1 LAVCSHDV
9 TAYPG
14 IMRGRTGRVRDAYPV
29 EYERGAHVTQSK
41 PVALWAVPRSIS
53 TAFERVFV
61 ERDDFEVLHEPFSA
75 SYYYGEDRPSDR
87 FADAEP
93 KADYSYERVLED
105 VFRPREQRVFL
116 KDMAYHAKKV
126 LSPEFASRFVNTFI
140 VRDPKYVLVSLYK
153 MWPDFTLEETGYE
166 DLYRLFRYATDAGE
180 DVAVVD
186 AMTFSE
192 NPAGVLAAYC
202 EHLEV
207 PFTAGSLTWESG
219 EVSEWDD
226 WEGWH
231 EDAESSTGIEP
242 AERRD
247 PELPEELE
255 AAYEHCLPYYYELAA
270 HAIPSVAR
278 RSAVGRMEDNR
289 EKILLRTETAI
300 APHGGDLVDRVV
312 PEEERR
318 ERSMEAAELQKV
330 PLSARALSDLQM
342 ISTGVFSPLE
352 GFMLRAEYE
361 GVVEDMRLDGGLAW
375 SLPVILSTDEKKASE
390 LSENALIALVDGTG
404 EPVAT
409 MVLRELYG
417 YDKEREA
424 RMVYRTTDADHPGVA
439 ALYRQGD
446 VLLGGEVELLRR
458 PDEGRFP
465 RYYYTPAQ
473 LRASFAEKGWKR
485 IVGFQTRNPVHRAHE
500 YIQKSALESVDG
512 LLLNPLVGE
521 TKSDDIPADVRM
533 RSYEVILDRYYPED
547 RTMLAVFPAAMRY
560 AGPREAIF
568 HAICRKNYGCSHFIV
583 GRDHAGVGSYYG
595 TYDAQHIFEEFESE
609 ELGITPLFFEHA
621 FFCTEC
627 EGMGS
632 SKTCPHDPDS
642 HVFLSGTKVRELLSK
657 GEYPPPE
664 FSRPEVIE
672 VLMEGQRTHSG

>member
-1 LAVCSHDV
+1 MLLWRFGPATCPERQEG
-9 TAYPG
+9 PG
-14 IMRGRTGRVRDAYPV
+14 ALPV
-29 EYERGAHVTQSK
+29 EYERKAHVRQDK

-75 SYYYGEDRPSDR
+75 SYYYGEDRLSER

-93 KADYSYERVLED
+93 KAEYGYERVAED
-105 VFRPREQRVFL
+105 VFKPREERVFL
-116 KDMAYHAKKV
+116 KDMAYHAKKL

-140 VRDPKYVLVSLYK
+140 VRDPKYVLMSLYK

-166 DLYRLFRYATDAGE
+166 DLYKMFRYATDAGE
-180 DVAVVD
+180 EVAVVD
-186 AMTFSE
+186 AMTFTE

-202 EHLEV
+202 EHLQV
-207 PFTAGSLTWESG
+207 PFTAGSLTWESRD
-219 EVSEWDD
+219 VKRWDN

-231 EDAESSTGIEP
+231 ADAEESTGIKP
-242 AERRD
+242 ATRRD
-247 PELPEELE
+247 PELPAELE
-255 AAYEHCLPYYYELAA
+255 EAYEYCLPYYYELAA

-278 RSAVGRMEDNR
+278 RQGQDGDRRNGREER
-289 EKILLRTETAI
+289 ILLQTETQI
-300 APHGGDLVDRVV
+300 APHGGELVDRVV
-312 PEEERR
+312 LEDERR
-318 ERSMEAAELQKV
+318 ERAMEAAGLPRV
-330 PLSARALSDLQM
+330 PLGPRTLSDLQM

-352 GFMLRAEYE
+352 GFMVRDEYE
-361 GVVEDMRLDGGLAW
+361 SVVEDMRLGSGLAW
-375 SLPVILSTDEKKASE
+375 SLPITLSVDADRAGE
-390 LSENALIALVDGTG
+390 LSEGSEIALVDGTG

-409 MVLRELYG
+409 MVLREKYG
-417 YDKEREA
+417 FDKEREA
-424 RMVYRTTDADHPGVA
+424 RLVYRTTDADHPGVA
-439 ALYRQGD
+439 AIHRRGD
-446 VLLGGEVELLRR
+446 VLLGGEVELLRT
-458 PDEGRFP
+458 PEEGRFP

-473 LRASFAEKGWKR
+473 LRRAFAEKGWKR

-500 YIQKSALESVDG
+500 YIQKSALETVDG

-533 RSYEVILDRYYPED
+533 RSYEVILERYYPED

-595 TYDAQHIFEEFESE
+595 TYDAQHIFEEFEPE

-627 EGMGS
+627 QGMGS

-642 HVFLSGTKVRELLSK
+642 HVFLSGTRVREMLSR

-672 VLMEGQRTHSG
+672 VLMEGQRVESK

>member
-1 LAVCSHDV
+1 V
-9 TAYPG
+9 T
-14 IMRGRTGRVRDAYPV
+14 DN
-29 EYERGAHVTQSK
+29 SK

-75 SYYYGEDRPSDR
+75 SYYYGEDRLSNR

-93 KADYSYERVLED
+93 KAEYSYERVLED

-116 KDMAYHAKKV
+116 KDMAYQAKKV
-126 LSPEFASRFVNTFI
+126 LSPEFASRFANTFI
-140 VRDPKYVLVSLYK
+140 VRDPKYVLMSLYK

-192 NPAGVLAAYC
+192 NPSGVLAAYC

-207 PFTAGSLTWESG
+207 PFTSGSLTWESRD
-219 EVSEWDD
+219 VQRWDN

-231 EDAESSTGIEP
+231 ADAEESTGIEP
-242 AERRD
+242 ATRRD

-278 RSAVGRMEDNR
+278 RSGRAGDRKDGR
-289 EKILLRTETAI
+289 EERILLQTETQI
-300 APHGGDLVDRVV
+300 APHGGELIERVV

-318 ERSMEAAELQKV
+318 ERAMEAAELPRV
-330 PLSARALSDLQM
+330 PLGPRTLSDLQM

-352 GFMLRAEYE
+352 GFMLRDEYE
-361 GVVEDMRLDGGLAW
+361 SVVEDMRFGSGLAW
-375 SLPVILSTDEKKASE
+375 SLPITLSADEEQANE
-390 LSENALIALVDGTG
+390 LSEGSEIALVDGAG

-409 MVLRELYG
+409 MLLREKYG
-417 YDKEREA
+417 FDKEREA
-424 RMVYRTTDADHPGVA
+424 RLVYRTTDADHPGVA
-439 ALYRQGD
+439 AIHRRGD
-446 VLLGGEVELLRR
+446 VLLGGEVELLRA

-465 RYYYTPAQ
+465 GYYYTPAQ
-473 LRASFAEKGWKR
+473 LRRAFAEKGWKR

-500 YIQKSALESVDG
+500 YIQKSALETVDG

-533 RSYEVILDRYYPED
+533 RSYEVILERYYPED

-595 TYDAQHIFEEFESE
+595 TYDAQHIFEEFEPE

-627 EGMGS
+627 QGMGS

-642 HVFLSGTKVRELLSK
+642 HVFLSGTKVREMLSR

-672 VLMEGQRTHSG
+672 VLMEGQRVKSR

>member
-1 LAVCSHDV
+1 
-9 TAYPG
+9 
-14 IMRGRTGRVRDAYPV
+14 V
-29 EYERGAHVTQSK
+29 EHEREAHVTQSK

-75 SYYYGEDRPSDR
+75 SYYYGEDRLSDR

-93 KADYSYERVLED
+93 KAEYSYEKVAED
-105 VFRPREQRVFL
+105 VFRPRERRVFL
-116 KDMAYHAKKV
+116 KDMAYHARK
-126 LSPEFASRFVNTFI
+126 LLGPEFASRFVNTFI
-140 VRDPKYVLVSLYK
+140 VRDPKYVLMSLYK

-192 NPAGVLAAYC
+192 NSAGVLAAYC

-207 PFTAGSLTWESG
+207 PFTAGSLTWESRD
-219 EVSEWDD
+219 VRRWDS

-231 EDAESSTGIEP
+231 EDAESSTGIKP

-247 PELPEELE
+247 PELPAELE
-255 AAYEHCLPYYYELAA
+255 DAYEYCLPYYYELAA

-278 RSAVGRMEDNR
+278 RSARGTEHDDKER
-289 EKILLRTETAI
+289 ILLRTESAI

-318 ERSMEAAELQKV
+318 ESSMEAAGLSRV
-330 PLSARALSDLQM
+330 PLNARALSDLQM

-352 GFMLRAEYE
+352 GFMLREEYE
-361 GVVEDMRLDGGLAW
+361 GVVEDMRLGSGLAW
-375 SLPVILSTDEKKASE
+375 SLPVTLSADEEKARE
-390 LSENALIALVDGTG
+390 LSEGSEIALVDGSG

-409 MVLRELYG
+409 MVLKEIYS

-439 ALYRQGD
+439 TLYRQGD
-446 VLLGGEVELLRR
+446 VLLGGEVELLRP

-485 IVGFQTRNPVHRAHE
+485 VVGFQTRNPVHRAHE
-500 YIQKSALESVDG
+500 YIQKSALETVDG

-533 RSYEVILDRYYPED
+533 RSYEVILERYYPED

-595 TYDAQHIFEEFESE
+595 TYDAQHIFEEFEPE

-632 SKTCPHDPDS
+632 SKTCPHDPEF
-642 HVFLSGTKVRELLSK
+642 HVFLSGTKVREMLCK

-672 VLMEGQRTHSG
+672 VLMEGQRTPSK

>member
-1 LAVCSHDV
+1 
-9 TAYPG
+9 
-14 IMRGRTGRVRDAYPV
+14 
-29 EYERGAHVTQSK
+29 VTQNK

-87 FADAEP
+87 FADAAP
-93 KADYSYERVLED
+93 KPEYSYERVVED
-105 VFRPREQRVFL
+105 VFRPRGQRVFL
-116 KDMAYHAKKV
+116 KDMAYHAKRL
-126 LSPEFASRFVNTFI
+126 LSPGFASQFVNTFI

-219 EVSEWDD
+219 EVSEWDN

-242 AERRD
+242 AERLD
-247 PELPEELE
+247 PELPGELE

-278 RSAVGRMEDNR
+278 RTVVGRTEDDK
-289 EKILLRTETAI
+289 EKKLLRTELAI

-312 PEEERR
+312 REEERR
-318 ERSMEAAELQKV
+318 ERSMEAAGLQKV

-352 GFMLRAEYE
+352 GFMLREEYE
-361 GVVEDMRLDGGLAW
+361 GVVEDMRLQDGLSW
-375 SLPVILSTDEKKASE
+375 SLPVTLSADEEKARE
-390 LSENALIALVDGTG
+390 LSENSEIALVDGAG

-409 MVLRELYG
+409 MVLRELYR

-424 RMVYRTTDADHPGVA
+424 KMVYRTTDADHPGVA
-439 ALYRQGD
+439 AVYRQGE
-446 VLLGGEVELLRR
+446 VLLGGEVELLRP

-500 YIQKSALESVDG
+500 YIQKSALETVDG

-533 RSYEVILDRYYPED
+533 RSYEVILDGYYPED

-595 TYDAQHIFEEFESE
+595 TYDAQHIFEEFEPE

-642 HVFLSGTKVRELLSK
+642 HVFLSGTKVREMLSK

-672 VLMEGQRTHSG
+672 VLIEGQRTHSR

>member
-1 LAVCSHDV
+1 
-9 TAYPG
+9 
-14 IMRGRTGRVRDAYPV
+14 M
-29 EYERGAHVTQSK
+29 TQSK

-75 SYYYGEDRPSDR
+75 SYYYGEDRLSGR

-93 KADYSYERVLED
+93 KAEYSYERVLED

-116 KDMAYHAKKV
+116 KDMAYYVKNL

-153 MWPDFTLEETGYE
+153 MWPDLTMEETGYE

-207 PFTAGSLTWESG
+207 PFRSGSLTWESG
-219 EVSEWDD
+219 DVSKWDS

-247 PELPEELE
+247 PELPKELE
-255 AAYEHCLPYYYELAA
+255 AVYEQCLPYYYELAA
-270 HAIPSVAR
+270 HAIPSVRRLSAR
-278 RSAVGRMEDNR
+278 DEGRHNK
-289 EKILLRTETAI
+289 EKILLTTETAI
-300 APHGGDLVDRVV
+300 TPHGGELIDRVV
-312 PEEERR
+312 PEEEIR
-318 ERSMEAAELQKV
+318 ERSMEAAELPKV
-330 PLSARALSDLQM
+330 PLSPRALSDLQM

-352 GFMLRAEYE
+352 GFMLREEYE
-361 GVVEDMRLDGGLAW
+361 GVVEDMRLQSGLAW
-375 SLPVILSTDEKKASE
+375 SLPVTVSVDEEQAGG
-390 LSENALIALVDGTG
+390 LSEGSEVALVDGSG

-409 MVLRELYG
+409 MVLREMYG

-424 RMVYRTTDADHPGVA
+424 RIVYRTTDAAHPGVA
-439 ALYRQGD
+439 AVYRQGD
-446 VLLGGEVELLRR
+446 VLLGGEVELLRP

-473 LRASFAEKGWKR
+473 LRAAFAEKGWKR

-500 YIQKSALESVDG
+500 YIQKSALETVDG

-595 TYDAQHIFEEFESE
+595 TYDAQHIFEEFEPE
-609 ELGITPLFFEHA
+609 ELGITPHFFEHA

-642 HVFLSGTKVRELLSK
+642 HVFLSGTKVREMLSK

-672 VLMEGQRTHSG
+672 VLMKGQRAQRR